1 MHEESIT
8 IGQDGKYH
16 LEIGT
21 DRDGKKGQRLSPMF
35 PFEKEEYDTEEEAN
49 EMAAKRSDAFGRLLD
64 ESRARHSGFE
74 QLMRDTA
81 GTWTR
86 PR

>member
-1 MHEESIT
+1 MHEESVT
-8 IGQDGKYH
+8 VVQDGKHH

-21 DRDGKKGQRLSPMF
+21 DRYKQKGQRIKPMF

-49 EMAAKRSDAFGRLLD
+49 QMAVKRSDAFGRLLD

-74 QLMRDTA
+74 QLMRETA